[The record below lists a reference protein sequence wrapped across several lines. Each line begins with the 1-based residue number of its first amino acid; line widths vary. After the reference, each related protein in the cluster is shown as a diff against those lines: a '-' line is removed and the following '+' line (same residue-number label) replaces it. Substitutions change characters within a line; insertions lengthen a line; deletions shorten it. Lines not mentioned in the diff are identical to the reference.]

1 MLLESFSKYHC
12 GIGGIFVEGIEFK
25 VIPSVNQIVDLEQN
39 KKMKD
44 GTNMGGV
51 LKTKLEMDSV
61 EQMIA
66 DNKEIIKRSGN
77 NVQIASSVE
86 LCLLLFKGILIDN
99 GETLF
104 SLSKVNGK
112 RCHMLPA
119 KAIIYN
125 SSNIKLCNPPTE
137 SRFEEVVEILSHQD
151 FRIKCDIET
160 KMLSSD
166 TTYACF
172 LVFKLSK
179 KCHGLQCPVKARDLV
194 PHRKERTKI
203 ISFRYPSTVNLDRIK
218 WIPEQREDEWMEV
231 IVWETNVDNMHNDE
245 YVPMDLKLTCF
256 EGNMSGLIVYGID
269 FRPTTSFFM
278 MKLFEN
284 MVVSIPETT
293 FPLIL
298 SAVPLPL
305 MRLLSGPPNISWTSS
320 SASSDPICRIPP
332 PRVLG
337 SLNTEFWSGSP

>member
-137 SRFEEVVEILSHQD
+137 SRCRFEEVVEILSHQD

-179 KCHGLQCPVKARDLV
+179 KMSWAPVPNEL
-194 PHRKERTKI
+194 
-203 ISFRYPSTVNLDRIK
+203 
-218 WIPEQREDEWMEV
+218 
-231 IVWETNVDNMHNDE
+231 
-245 YVPMDLKLTCF
+245 
-256 EGNMSGLIVYGID
+256 
-269 FRPTTSFFM
+269 FM